1 MKNIRVILISGLS
14 GSGKTTAI
22 KALEDIGFYCVDNL
36 PILLLPKFI
45 ELFEQ
50 SGGKISKVAVVE
62 DIRGEGSYPT
72 SQQAPNRAGAGQ
84 APNRAGSG
92 QAPNRAGSGQ
102 APNRAGSG
110 QAPNRAGSG
119 QAPNRA
125 GSGQGG
131 DGAEEKNFLKDSRRI
146 LQDLKREGYPIEIL
160 FLESSDPIL
169 MRRFSETR
177 RQHPLAVGGS
187 IREGLRLEREQLQ
200 GIRDMA
206 NQVIDTSQLNV
217 HQLKEK
223 IQQYA
228 QEGGSSS
235 QMTVAL
241 LSFGY
246 SFGIP
251 FEADLLMDVRFLPN
265 PYFVEELK
273 RLKGDHPKV
282 SEYVLQWEETKEF
295 LRHVQELIRFL
306 LPLYERERKTHL
318 TIAVGCTGGRHRS
331 IVIVNQLAE
340 MLRDELAK
348 RGVFLSVKH
357 RDAEKG

>member
-1 MKNIRVILISGLS
+1 VKNIRVILISGLS

-36 PILLLPKFI
+36 PVLLLPKFI
-45 ELFEQ
+45 ELCEQ

-62 DIRGEGSYPT
+62 DIRGTESYPADR
-72 SQQAPNRAGAGQ
+72 QALNL
-84 APNRAGSG
+84 AGSG
-92 QAPNRAGSGQ
+92 QSGE
-102 APNRAGSG
+102 
-110 QAPNRAGSG
+110 
-119 QAPNRA
+119 
-125 GSGQGG
+125 GG
-131 DGAEEKNFLKDSRRI
+131 KDFLEDSRRI
-146 LQDLKREGYPIEIL
+146 IQDLQKEGYPIEIL

-187 IREGLRLEREQLQ
+187 IGEGIRLERERLQ

-206 NQVIDTSQLNV
+206 NQVIDTSHFNV
-217 HQLKEK
+217 HQLKDK

-228 QEGGSSS
+228 QEGRNSG
-235 QMTVAL
+235 QMTVTL

-251 FEADLLMDVRFLPN
+251 YEADLLMDVRFLPN

-273 RLKGDHPKV
+273 RLKGDDPQV
-282 SEYVLQWEETKEF
+282 ATYVLQWEETREF
-295 LRHVQELIRFL
+295 LRRVQEFIRFL

-331 IVIVNQLAE
+331 IVIVNRLAE
-340 MLRDELAK
+340 MLREELVE
-348 RGVFLSVKH
+348 RGVFLSVRH

>member
-36 PILLLPKFI
+36 PILLLPKFL
-45 ELFEQ
+45 ELCEE

-62 DIRGEGSYPT
+62 DIRGTASYPVWKET
-72 SQQAPNRAGAGQ
+72 GA
-84 APNRAGSG
+84 A
-92 QAPNRAGSGQ
+92 
-102 APNRAGSG
+102 
-110 QAPNRAGSG
+110 
-119 QAPNRA
+119 
-125 GSGQGG
+125 QGG
-131 DGAEEKNFLKDSRRI
+131 NDFLEDSRRVI
-146 LQDLKREGYPIEIL
+146 QNLQKEGYSIEIL

-187 IREGLRLEREQLQ
+187 IGEGIRQEREWVQ

-206 NQVIDTSQLNV
+206 NQVIDTSHFNV
-217 HQLKEK
+217 HQLKER
-223 IQQYA
+223 IQKYA
-228 QEGGSSS
+228 QEESSS
-235 QMTVAL
+235 GQMTVTL

-251 FEADLLMDVRFLPN
+251 FEVDLLLDVRFLPN
-265 PYFVEELK
+265 PYFIEELK
-273 RLKGDHPKV
+273 RLNGEDPKV
-282 SEYVLQWEETKEF
+282 AEYILQWEETKEF
-295 LRHVQELIRFL
+295 LQRVQEFIRFL
-306 LPLYERERKTHL
+306 LPLYIRERKTHL

-331 IVIVNQLAE
+331 IVIVNRLAE
-340 MLRDELAK
+340 MLRDEVMK
-348 RGVFLSVKH
+348 RGLFLSVRH

>member
-1 MKNIRVILISGLS
+1 VKNIRVILISGLS

-22 KALEDIGFYCVDNL
+22 KALEDVGFYCVDNL

-45 ELFEQ
+45 ELCEQ

-62 DIRGEGSYPT
+62 DIRGEASYPL
-72 SQQAPNRAGAGQ
+72 SQQAPNPASGGTGSRQLGGAAGEI
-84 APNRAGSG
+84 
-92 QAPNRAGSGQ
+92 
-102 APNRAGSG
+102 
-110 QAPNRAGSG
+110 
-119 QAPNRA
+119 
-125 GSGQGG
+125 
-131 DGAEEKNFLKDSRRI
+131 DFLEDSRRI
-146 LQDLKREGYPIEIL
+146 IQDLKREGYPIEIL

-187 IREGLRLEREQLQ
+187 IREGLQLERERLQ
-200 GIRDMA
+200 AIRDMA
-206 NQVIDTSQLNV
+206 NQVIDTSPLNV
-217 HQLKEK
+217 HQLKARV
-223 IQQYA
+223 QQYA
-228 QEGGSSS
+228 QEGRSSS
-235 QMTVAL
+235 QMTIVL

-251 FEADLLMDVRFLPN
+251 FETDLLMDVRFLPN

-295 LRHVQELIRFL
+295 LRHVQDLIRFL
-306 LPLYERERKTHL
+306 VPLYEKEMKTHL

-331 IVIVNQLAE
+331 VVIVNRLAE
-340 MLRDELAK
+340 MLRDELTK
-348 RGVFLSVKH
+348 RGVFLSIQH

>member
-62 DIRGEGSYPT
+62 DIRGEASYPSPQET
-72 SQQAPNRAGAGQ
+72 PNLHSTGQ
-84 APNRAGSG
+84 AGEPEG
-92 QAPNRAGSGQ
+92 
-102 APNRAGSG
+102 
-110 QAPNRAGSG
+110 
-119 QAPNRA
+119 
-125 GSGQGG
+125 
-131 DGAEEKNFLKDSRRI
+131 EKDFLEDSRRI
-146 LQDLKREGYPIEIL
+146 IQDLKREGYPIEIL
-160 FLESSDPIL
+160 FLESSDPVL

-177 RQHPLAVGGS
+177 RQHPLAVGGL
-187 IREGLRLEREQLQ
+187 IREGLRLERKRLQ

-223 IQQYA
+223 IQKYA
-228 QEGGSSS
+228 QEGRSLS
-235 QMTVAL
+235 QMTVLL

-251 FEADLLMDVRFLPN
+251 FETDLLMDVRFLPN

-273 RLKGDHPKV
+273 RLKGDDPKV
-282 SEYVLQWEETKEF
+282 SEYVLQWEEANEF
-295 LRHVQELIRFL
+295 LRYVQEFIRFL

-331 IVIVNQLAE
+331 IVIVNRLAE
-340 MLRDELAK
+340 ILRDELTK
-348 RGVFLSVKH
+348 RGVFLSVQH

>member
-1 MKNIRVILISGLS
+1 VKNIRVILISGLS

-45 ELFEQ
+45 ELCEQ

-62 DIRGEGSYPT
+62 DIRGTASYPVWEE
-72 SQQAPNRAGAGQ
+72 SEVA
-84 APNRAGSG
+84 
-92 QAPNRAGSGQ
+92 
-102 APNRAGSG
+102 
-110 QAPNRAGSG
+110 
-119 QAPNRA
+119 
-125 GSGQGG
+125 QGG
-131 DGAEEKNFLKDSRRI
+131 KDFLEDSRRVI
-146 LQDLKREGYPIEIL
+146 QNLQNEGYSIEIL
-160 FLESSDPIL
+160 FLESSDPML

-187 IREGLRLEREQLQ
+187 IREGIRLERERLQ

-206 NQVIDTSQLNV
+206 NQVIDTSDFNV
-217 HQLKEK
+217 HQLKDR
-223 IQQYA
+223 IQRYV
-228 QEGGSSS
+228 QEGLNSG
-235 QMTVAL
+235 QMTVTF

-251 FEADLLMDVRFLPN
+251 FEADLLLDVRFLPN

-273 RLKGDHPKV
+273 RLKGENPKIT
-282 SEYVLQWEETKEF
+282 EYVLQWEETKEF
-295 LRHVQELIRFL
+295 LQRVQEFIRFL
-306 LPLYERERKTHL
+306 LPLYIRERKTHL

-331 IVIVNQLAE
+331 IVIVNRLAE
-340 MLRDELAK
+340 MLRDEWVE
-348 RGVFLSVKH
+348 RGVSLSVRH

>member
-45 ELFEQ
+45 ELCEQ

-62 DIRGEGSYPT
+62 DIRGEASYPESIQT
-72 SQQAPNRAGAGQ
+72 PGPASDGIGPGQ
-84 APNRAGSG
+84 AT
-92 QAPNRAGSGQ
+92 
-102 APNRAGSG
+102 
-110 QAPNRAGSG
+110 
-119 QAPNRA
+119 
-125 GSGQGG
+125 
-131 DGAEEKNFLKDSRRI
+131 DAEEEKDFLKDSRRI
-146 LQDLKREGYPIEIL
+146 IQSLRREGYPIEIL
-160 FLESSDPIL
+160 FLESSNPIL

-187 IREGLRLEREQLQ
+187 IREGLGLERERLQ
-200 GIRDMA
+200 AIRDMA

-228 QEGGSSS
+228 QEGGPAG
-235 QMTVAL
+235 QMTVTL
-241 LSFGY
+241 LSFGH

-282 SEYVLQWEETKEF
+282 AEYVLQWDETNEF
-295 LRHVQELIRFL
+295 LGHIQGLIRFL
-306 LPLYERERKTHL
+306 LPLYERERRTHV
-318 TIAVGCTGGRHRS
+318 TIAIGCTGGRHRS
-331 IVIVNQLAE
+331 VVIVNQLAE
-340 MLRDELAK
+340 MLRDEVTK
-348 RGVFLSVKH
+348 RGVFLSVQH

>member
-45 ELFEQ
+45 ELCEQ

-62 DIRGEGSYPT
+62 DIRGEASYPDP
-72 SQQAPNRAGAGQ
+72 QQAPNRFGSRSAG
-84 APNRAGSG
+84 
-92 QAPNRAGSGQ
+92 
-102 APNRAGSG
+102 
-110 QAPNRAGSG
+110 
-119 QAPNRA
+119 
-125 GSGQGG
+125 
-131 DGAEEKNFLKDSRRI
+131 GAEGEKDFLEDSIRI
-146 LQDLKREGYPIEIL
+146 IQNLKREGYPIEIL

-206 NQVIDTSQLNV
+206 NTVIDTSQLNV
-217 HQLKEK
+217 HQLKER
-223 IQQYA
+223 IQLYA
-228 QEGGSSS
+228 QEGRSSS
-235 QMTVAL
+235 QMTVVL

-251 FEADLLMDVRFLPN
+251 FETDLLIDVRFLPN

-273 RLKGDHPKV
+273 PLRGDHPKV
-282 SEYVLQWEETKEF
+282 AEYVLQWEETREF
-295 LRHVQELIRFL
+295 LRHVQEFIRFL

-331 IVIVNQLAE
+331 IVIANRLAE
-340 MLRDELAK
+340 MLRDELKK
-348 RGVFLSVKH
+348 RGAFLSVQH

>member
-1 MKNIRVILISGLS
+1 VKNLRVILISGLS

-45 ELFEQ
+45 ELCEQ

-62 DIRGEGSYPT
+62 DIRGYASYPVYMQSKT
-72 SQQAPNRAGAGQ
+72 TQEREG
-84 APNRAGSG
+84 
-92 QAPNRAGSGQ
+92 
-102 APNRAGSG
+102 
-110 QAPNRAGSG
+110 
-119 QAPNRA
+119 
-125 GSGQGG
+125 
-131 DGAEEKNFLKDSRRI
+131 FLEDSRRI
-146 LQDLKREGYPIEIL
+146 LQDLQREGYSIEII

-169 MRRFSETR
+169 LRRFSETR

-187 IREGLRLEREQLQ
+187 IGDGIRLERELLQ

-206 NQVIDTSQLNV
+206 NQVIDTSNFNV
-217 HQLKEK
+217 HQLKDK
-223 IQQYA
+223 ILRYA
-228 QEGGSSS
+228 LEGSSS
-235 QMTVAL
+235 GQITITL

-246 SFGIP
+246 SYGIP
-251 FEADLLMDVRFLPN
+251 TEADLMLDVRFLPN
-265 PYFVEELK
+265 PYFIEELK
-273 RLKGDHPKV
+273 RLKGEDPKV
-282 SEYVLQWEETKEF
+282 AEYVLQWEETKEF
-295 LRHVQELIRFL
+295 LKHVREFIQFL

-340 MLRDELAK
+340 TLRTEVER
-348 RGVFLSVKH
+348 RGVFLSVRH

>member
-1 MKNIRVILISGLS
+1 VKNIRVVLISGLS

-36 PILLLPKFI
+36 PILLLPKFL
-45 ELFEQ
+45 ELSEQ

-62 DIRGEGSYPT
+62 DIRGEASYPL
-72 SQQAPNRAGAGQ
+72 SQQAPNR
-84 APNRAGSG
+84 NGSG
-92 QAPNRAGSGQ
+92 QAPNSASGGTGSGQ
-102 APNRAGSG
+102 TVGTEG
-110 QAPNRAGSG
+110 
-119 QAPNRA
+119 
-125 GSGQGG
+125 
-131 DGAEEKNFLKDSRRI
+131 EKGFLEDSRRI
-146 LQDLKREGYPIEIL
+146 IQDLKREGYPIEIL

-177 RQHPLAVGGS
+177 RQHPLALGGS
-187 IREGLRLEREQLQ
+187 IREGLHLERERLQ

-206 NQVIDTSQLNV
+206 NMVIDTSQLNV

-228 QEGGSSS
+228 QEGQSANH
-235 QMTVAL
+235 MTVTL

-282 SEYVLQWEETKEF
+282 SEYVLQWEETKDF
-295 LRHVQELIRFL
+295 LRHVQEFIRFL

-331 IVIVNQLAE
+331 IVIVNRLAE
-340 MLRDELAK
+340 MLRNELME
-348 RGVFLSVKH
+348 RGVFLSKYH

>member
-1 MKNIRVILISGLS
+1 VKNIRVILISGLS

-22 KALEDIGFYCVDNL
+22 KSLEDIGFYCVDNL
-36 PILLLPKFI
+36 PVLLLPKFI

-62 DIRGEGSYPT
+62 DIRGEGSYPPPREPSNLEGT
-72 SQQAPNRAGAGQ
+72 GQVSNHAVTGQ
-84 APNRAGSG
+84 AGPIEG
-92 QAPNRAGSGQ
+92 
-102 APNRAGSG
+102 
-110 QAPNRAGSG
+110 
-119 QAPNRA
+119 
-125 GSGQGG
+125 
-131 DGAEEKNFLKDSRRI
+131 ETNFLEDSRAIIQNLR
-146 LQDLKREGYPIEIL
+146 QEGYPIEIL
-160 FLESSDPIL
+160 FLESSDPVL

-187 IREGLRLEREQLQ
+187 IREGLRLERKRLQ

-223 IQQYA
+223 IQKYA
-228 QEGGSSS
+228 QEERSTST
-235 QMTVAL
+235 MTIVL

-251 FEADLLMDVRFLPN
+251 FETDLLMDVRFLPN

-273 RLKGDHPKV
+273 RLRGDHPKV
-282 SEYVLQWEETKEF
+282 AEYVLQWEETKAF
-295 LRHVQELIRFL
+295 LRHVHEFIRFL

-340 MLRDELAK
+340 MLRDELEK
-348 RGVFLSVKH
+348 RGVFLSVQH

>member
-1 MKNIRVILISGLS
+1 
-14 GSGKTTAI
+14 
-22 KALEDIGFYCVDNL
+22 
-36 PILLLPKFI
+36 
-45 ELFEQ
+45 
-50 SGGKISKVAVVE
+50 VAVVE
-62 DIRGEGSYPT
+62 DIRGEASYTTPRQIPSRTT
-72 SQQAPNRAGAGQ
+72 SGQ
-84 APNRAGSG
+84 APNHAGSG
-92 QAPNRAGSGQ
+92 QAGK
-102 APNRAGSG
+102 
-110 QAPNRAGSG
+110 
-119 QAPNRA
+119 
-125 GSGQGG
+125 G
-131 DGAEEKNFLKDSRRI
+131 DGEKDFLEDSRRI
-146 LQDLKREGYPIEIL
+146 LQDLKQEGYPIEIL

-187 IREGLRLEREQLQ
+187 IREGLRLERERLQ
-200 GIRDMA
+200 GIRELATML
-206 NQVIDTSQLNV
+206 IDTSQLNV

-228 QEGGSSS
+228 QEGRSSS
-235 QMTVAL
+235 HMTVAL

-246 SFGIP
+246 SLGIP

-282 SEYVLQWEETKEF
+282 VEYVFQWGETKEF
-295 LRHVQELIRFL
+295 LRHLHAFIQFL

-331 IVIVNQLAE
+331 IVIVNRLAE
-340 MLRDELAK
+340 MLRDELME
-348 RGVFLSVKH
+348 RGVFLSVQH

>member
-62 DIRGEGSYPT
+62 DIRGAASYPLPELA
-72 SQQAPNRAGAGQ
+72 SGPALGQALDRAGTEHADTT
-84 APNRAGSG
+84 
-92 QAPNRAGSGQ
+92 
-102 APNRAGSG
+102 
-110 QAPNRAGSG
+110 
-119 QAPNRA
+119 
-125 GSGQGG
+125 G
-131 DGAEEKNFLKDSRRI
+131 DKNFLEDSRRI
-146 LQDLKREGYPIEIL
+146 IQGLKKEGYPIEIL
-160 FLESSDPIL
+160 FLESSDPVL

-187 IREGLRLEREQLQ
+187 IREGLRLERERLQ

-206 NQVIDTSQLNV
+206 NRIIDTSQLNV

-223 IQQYA
+223 ILQYA
-228 QEGGSSS
+228 QEGKPSSHL
-235 QMTVAL
+235 TVVL

-251 FEADLLMDVRFLPN
+251 FEADLVMDVRFLPN

-282 SEYVLQWEETKEF
+282 AEYVLQWDETKEF
-295 LRHVQELIRFL
+295 LRHVRELIQFL

-331 IVIVNQLAE
+331 IVIVNRLAE
-340 MLRDELAK
+340 ILRDELTK
-348 RGVFLSVKH
+348 GEVFLSVQH

>member
-1 MKNIRVILISGLS
+1 VKNIRVILISGLS

-22 KALEDIGFYCVDNL
+22 KVLEDIGFYCVDNL

-50 SGGKISKVAVVE
+50 AGGKISKVAVVE
-62 DIRGEGSYPT
+62 DIRGAASYPLSGEAQNLT
-72 SQQAPNRAGAGQ
+72 GEGQ
-84 APNRAGSG
+84 ADTAG
-92 QAPNRAGSGQ
+92 
-102 APNRAGSG
+102 
-110 QAPNRAGSG
+110 
-119 QAPNRA
+119 
-125 GSGQGG
+125 
-131 DGAEEKNFLKDSRRI
+131 DMNFLEDSLRI
-146 LQDLKREGYPIEIL
+146 IQGLKKEGYGIEIL
-160 FLESSDPIL
+160 FLESSDPVL

-187 IREGLRLEREQLQ
+187 IREGLRLERERLQ

-206 NQVIDTSQLNV
+206 NHVIDTSQLNV

-223 IQQYA
+223 ILQYA
-228 QEGGSSS
+228 QEGRHLSRL
-235 QMTVAL
+235 TVVL

-265 PYFVEELK
+265 PYFIEELK
-273 RLKGDHPKV
+273 RLKGDHPRV
-282 SEYVLQWEETKEF
+282 AEYVLQWEETKEF
-295 LRHVQELIRFL
+295 LRHLEALIRFL

-331 IVIVNQLAE
+331 IVIVNRLAE
-340 MLRDELAK
+340 ILRDELTK
-348 RGVFLSVKH
+348 REVYLSVQH

>member
-1 MKNIRVILISGLS
+1 MKNIRAILISGLS

-36 PILLLPKFI
+36 PILLLPKFL
-45 ELFEQ
+45 ELCEQ
-50 SGGKISKVAVVE
+50 SDGKISKVAVVE
-62 DIRGEGSYPT
+62 DIRGEASYPS
-72 SQQAPNRAGAGQ
+72 SQQ
-84 APNRAGSG
+84 
-92 QAPNRAGSGQ
+92 
-102 APNRAGSG
+102 
-110 QAPNRAGSG
+110 
-119 QAPNRA
+119 
-125 GSGQGG
+125 QGG
-131 DGAEEKNFLKDSRRI
+131 TEGEKDFLEDSRRI
-146 LQDLKREGYPIEIL
+146 IQGLKREGYPIEIL
-160 FLESSDPIL
+160 FLDSSNPIL

-187 IREGLRLEREQLQ
+187 IREGLHLERERLQ
-200 GIRDMA
+200 GIRDIA
-206 NQVIDTSQLNV
+206 NMVIDTSELNV

-228 QEGGSSS
+228 QEGRGSS
-235 QMTVAL
+235 QMTVVL

-251 FEADLLMDVRFLPN
+251 FEVDLLMDVRFLPN

-273 RLKGDHPKV
+273 RFKGDHPKV
-282 SEYVLQWEETKEF
+282 AEYVLQWEETKEF
-295 LRHVQELIRFL
+295 LRHVQEFIRFL

-331 IVIVNQLAE
+331 IVIVNRLAE
-340 MLRDELAK
+340 MLQDELTK
-348 RGVFLSVKH
+348 RGVFLSVQH